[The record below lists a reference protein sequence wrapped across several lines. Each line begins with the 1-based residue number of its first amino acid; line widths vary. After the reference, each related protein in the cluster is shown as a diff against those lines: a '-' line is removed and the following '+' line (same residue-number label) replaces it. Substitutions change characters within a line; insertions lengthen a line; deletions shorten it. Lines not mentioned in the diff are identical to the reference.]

1 MAACICLGQAAPV
14 FALDAA
20 WSQKVEITAHRG
32 DSVKAL
38 ENTLPAFEKA
48 IESGADWIEL
58 DVKETSDNVPV
69 VFHDSSLKRLM
80 GQDGTIRE
88 MTLEEIKKLHPAASM
103 GPGYNNVKIP
113 TLEETLDTCKGRI
126 KLNIEIKEDGTES
139 SDFTERVIQLI
150 RDKGMTDQCMITS
163 FCYSVLEKVKA
174 VEPYLKTGYIRS
186 KDIEDFSQ
194 YPAADQFM
202 LSIELIQKE
211 RVDQIHSLGKKVTAW
226 TVNDL
231 YSLRKCESAQVDD
244 MITDDP
250 GGLLKLDDQ

>member
-1 MAACICLGQAAPV
+1 MILKIKKRKKEAVRGGVVFLMAACICLGQAAPV
-14 FALDAA
+14 LALDAA

-32 DSVKAL
+32 DSIKAL
-38 ENTLPAFEKA
+38 ENTIPAFEKA

-58 DVKETSDNVPV
+58 DVKETRDNVPV

-150 RDKGMTDQCMITS
+150 RDKGMTVYDHIVLLYCFGKGKSRRTIPQDWIYPVKGYRRFQPISGCR
-163 FCYSVLEKVKA
+163 SVYA
-174 VEPYLKTGYIRS
+174 
-186 KDIEDFSQ
+186 Q
-194 YPAADQFM
+194 Y
-202 LSIELIQKE
+202 
-211 RVDQIHSLGKKVTAW
+211 
-226 TVNDL
+226 
-231 YSLRKCESAQVDD
+231 
-244 MITDDP
+244 
-250 GGLLKLDDQ
+250 

>member
-1 MAACICLGQAAPV
+1 
-14 FALDAA
+14 
-20 WSQKVEITAHRG
+20 
-32 DSVKAL
+32 
-38 ENTLPAFEKA
+38 
-48 IESGADWIEL
+48 
-58 DVKETSDNVPV
+58 
-69 VFHDSSLKRLM
+69 
-80 GQDGTIRE
+80 
-88 MTLEEIKKLHPAASM
+88 
-103 GPGYNNVKIP
+103 
-113 TLEETLDTCKGRI
+113 
-126 KLNIEIKEDGTES
+126 
-139 SDFTERVIQLI
+139 
-150 RDKGMTDQCMITS
+150 MTDQCMITS

-202 LSIELIQKE
+202 LSIELIQKDG
-211 RVDQIHSLGKKVTAW
+211 VDQIHSLGKKVTAW

>member
-1 MAACICLGQAAPV
+1 MILKIKKRKKEAVRGGVVFLMAACICLGQAAPV
-14 FALDAA
+14 LALDAA

-32 DSVKAL
+32 DSIKAL
-38 ENTLPAFEKA
+38 ENTIPAFEKA

-174 VEPYLKTGYIRS
+174 LTSE
-186 KDIEDFSQ
+186 IEEK
-194 YPAADQFM
+194 
-202 LSIELIQKE
+202 LWHI
-211 RVDQIHSLGKKVTAW
+211 
-226 TVNDL
+226 L
-231 YSLRKCESAQVDD
+231 YSISDKNELRKALQHFADKNYLSDKFADIFQL
-244 MITDDP
+244 IIWNF
-250 GGLLKLDDQ
+250 LIR

>member
-1 MAACICLGQAAPV
+1 
-14 FALDAA
+14 
-20 WSQKVEITAHRG
+20 
-32 DSVKAL
+32 
-38 ENTLPAFEKA
+38 
-48 IESGADWIEL
+48 
-58 DVKETSDNVPV
+58 
-69 VFHDSSLKRLM
+69 
-80 GQDGTIRE
+80 
-88 MTLEEIKKLHPAASM
+88 M

-174 VEPYLKTGYIRS
+174 DRTIPQDWIYPV

-202 LSIELIQKE
+202 LSI
-211 RVDQIHSLGKKVTAW
+211 
-226 TVNDL
+226 
-231 YSLRKCESAQVDD
+231 
-244 MITDDP
+244 
-250 GGLLKLDDQ
+250 